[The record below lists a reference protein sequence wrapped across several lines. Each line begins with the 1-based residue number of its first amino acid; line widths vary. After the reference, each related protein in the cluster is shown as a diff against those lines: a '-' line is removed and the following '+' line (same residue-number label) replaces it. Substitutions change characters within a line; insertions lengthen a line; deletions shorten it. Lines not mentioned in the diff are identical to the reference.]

1 MMGPVVAAV
10 AAFAT
15 WASSALASI
24 GITVAATTISSFIWG
39 QIIATAL
46 SFGASALQ
54 KPRNGNLSQ
63 RGSILTFRSPT
74 EAARVIYGGTRV
86 GGPIVYAS
94 NSNEGSNE
102 NTYLHM
108 VIQLAGHEVDAIGDV
123 YFGEEIV
130 PLDAN
135 GNATGFYAGHVRVR
149 KWLGRHDQQADPV
162 LMAEKPGEIT
172 AAHRFRG
179 LACLYVR
186 LRADTEG
193 RWPNGIPNISA
204 IVRGRKIY
212 DPRNPGHVIDNPD
225 TWTHSDNSILCTTDF
240 IRGVPM
246 FTTTTALVRPYGV
259 GADDSEISWDV
270 VAVEANVAD
279 EFRTTASGALE
290 RRYTINGELLTDEAI
305 TDVLSHMLTAQAG
318 SLAYSGGQWLP
329 MCGYYR
335 TPTVSLDDDDLAG
348 GHETQINRQR
358 RDLFNGVKGVFISP
372 LDSYQPVD
380 FPSVQIPDYVAEDN
394 GEEIWQDVEFRFT
407 QSVSGCQYL
416 AAVMLRKNR
425 QQTIRR
431 APYKLTALQTRVM
444 DTVLLY
450 DARRGWVA
458 RPFEIQ
464 RWVMR
469 QEPSESAVTTFIDLT
484 LAATDPSVYA
494 PLSGLERLGTSS
506 PATTLPNPRIVS
518 PPGSPAI
525 VEELYSTRT
534 PGGVKT
540 RVTCSWT
547 PSATAAVELY
557 QLEWRAEGAGVWN
570 VEPQQQSNV
579 KVFQDFAAGRYE
591 FRVRAIN
598 ALGSYSIYSTSALQ
612 TVSGLSAPPAA
623 PATVQVQARGNHA
636 DLVWPQ
642 SNDLD
647 VKEGGQVEFR
657 HSPATTGATWDAAR
671 KIRESVPGGE
681 THAVVPLIAG
691 TYLARFV
698 DSSGNASP
706 PVAVVTKQQ
715 SQHGFT
721 GRSGSPI
728 TESPTFS
735 GTKSGCAVSASR
747 LSLSGAGLVDG
758 ISDFDAVTDLD
769 AFGGLATEGTY
780 TFASSFDF
788 GSVVNSRVTVTL
800 DMITVT
806 TGDTIDGRIAN
817 IDEWPD
823 FDGAV
828 TGAGDAWVEF
838 RQSDDNVTFTSWM
851 RIDVAEINA
860 RYIQFRL
867 QMRVTDTAYNLEIIT
882 LSVKAE
888 AIA

>member
-1 MMGPVVAAV
+1 VPPVVAAIASF
-10 AAFAT
+10 AAWAAT
-15 WASSALASI
+15 ALGSI
-24 GITVAATTISSFIWG
+24 GITVAATTISTFIWG

-46 SFGASALQ
+46 SFGASALS

-63 RGSILTFRSPT
+63 RGNTLTFRSPT
-74 EAARVIYGGTRV
+74 EAARVIYGTTRV
-86 GGPIVYAS
+86 GGVIVYAS
-94 NSNEGSNE
+94 TSNEGGNE
-102 NTYLHM
+102 NTYVHM
-108 VIQLAGHEVDAIGDV
+108 VIALAGHEVDAIGDV
-123 YFGEEIV
+123 YFGEEVV
-130 PLDAN
+130 PLDGN

-149 KWLGRHDQQADPV
+149 KWLGRHDQAADAL

-179 LACLYVR
+179 ISCLYVR

-193 RWPNGIPNISA
+193 KWPNGIPNISA

-212 DPRNPGHVIDNPD
+212 DSRNSGHVITDPE
-225 TWTHSDNSILCTTDF
+225 TWTHSATATLCLTDYL
-240 IRGVPM
+240 RGVPM
-246 FTTTTALVRPYGV
+246 RTTTTDLVRPYGV
-259 GADDSEISWDV
+259 GASDTEIDWDV
-270 VAVEANVAD
+270 VNVEANVCD
-279 EFRTTASGALE
+279 EFVTTATGALE
-290 RRYTINGELLTDEAI
+290 RRYAINGELLTDESTPSI
-305 TDVLSHMLTAQAG
+305 LSHMLTAQAG
-318 SLAYSGGQWLP
+318 SLAYSGGKWLP

-372 LDSYQPVD
+372 ADAYQPVD
-380 FPSVQIPDYVAEDN
+380 FPSIQIPDYITEDG
-394 GEEIWQDVEFRFT
+394 GEEIFQDVEFRFT
-407 QSVSGCQYL
+407 QTVSACQRL
-416 AAVMLRKNR
+416 AAIMLRKNR
-425 QQTIRR
+425 QQTVRR
-431 APYKLTALQTRVM
+431 APYKMTALQTRVM
-444 DTVLLY
+444 DNVLLS
-450 DARRGWVA
+450 DTKRGWVD

-464 RWVMR
+464 RWALR
-469 QEPSESAVTTFIDLT
+469 QEPSEGAVTTFIDLT
-484 LAATDPSVYA
+484 LASTDPSVYA
-494 PLSGLERLGTSS
+494 PLTGLERLGTVS
-506 PATTLPNPRIVS
+506 PATTLPNPRLVS
-518 PPGSPAI
+518 PPGSPGI

-540 RVTCSWT
+540 RVTCTWT
-547 PSATAAVELY
+547 ASSTAAVELY
-557 QLEWRAEGAGVWN
+557 QLEWRAEGAGTWN
-570 VEPQQQSNV
+570 VEPQQASNV

-598 ALGSYSIYSTSALQ
+598 SLGSYSIYSTSALQ
-612 TVSGLSAPPAA
+612 TVSGLSAPPSA
-623 PATVQVQARGNHA
+623 PVTVQVQARGNHA

-642 SNDLD
+642 ASDLD

-657 HSPATTGATWDAAR
+657 HSPATTGATWDASR

-691 TYLARFV
+691 TYLTRFV
-698 DSSGNASP
+698 DSSGNAST
-706 PVAVVTKQQ
+706 PVTVVTKQQ

-728 TESPTFS
+728 TESPGFS
-735 GTKSGCAVSASR
+735 GTKSGCAVSAGR
-747 LSLSGAGLVDG
+747 LFLSGAGLVDG
-758 ISDFDAVTDLD
+758 ISDFDAVSDLD
-769 AFGGLATEGTY
+769 SFGGLATEGSY

-806 TGDTIDGRIAN
+806 TGDTIDSRIASM
-817 IDEWPD
+817 DDWPD

-838 RQSDDNVTFTSWM
+838 RQSDDNVTFTPWM

-867 QMRVTDTAYNLEIIT
+867 QMRVTDTAYNIEIIT
-882 LSVKAE
+882 LSVRAE
-888 AIA
+888 AVS